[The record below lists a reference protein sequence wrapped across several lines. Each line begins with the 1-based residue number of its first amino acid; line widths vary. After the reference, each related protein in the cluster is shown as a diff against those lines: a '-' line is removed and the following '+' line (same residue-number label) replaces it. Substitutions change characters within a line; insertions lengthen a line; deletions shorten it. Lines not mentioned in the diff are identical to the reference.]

1 MKPSIQFAKRQ
12 DGVKI
17 AYSRFGEGVPLVCP
31 APWVTSLS
39 HILEDPFARNFWEQL
54 SQRVEIISYDKH
66 GCGQSDRNRKDFSLE
81 SEILDLETIIHSLKL
96 EKFYLLGSSG
106 AGPTAIAYSYRNPN
120 KVIKLILYGSF
131 ARGQTLAT
139 DEVKSAFV
147 SLIRA
152 SWGLGSKTLT
162 DIYLPGAD
170 AEETQSFEKFQREGS
185 NPEVAARLM
194 ELAYTLDVTDLL
206 QHIKTP
212 TLILHRE
219 QDRIIS
225 LDHGRL
231 LAAEIPKANFKLLK
245 GNFHAWWLGDT
256 DEIIEEILTFLYGDG
271 HYEATKISTEQKT
284 TRKLSAIL
292 SADVKGYSLL
302 MADDEAHTI
311 QTLKAYR
318 RIMSDLI
325 QQHSGRVVDNPGDNL
340 LAELSSAVDAVECAV
355 KIQTKLEKEN
365 ARFAEGMRLQFR
377 IGVNIGD
384 VVQDGDRIY
393 GSGVNVAARIEG
405 IADPGGVCI
414 SRNTY
419 DHVKDKL
426 ELEFEYLG
434 EHEVKNINEP
444 VRVYKVLLESVSPKS
459 FVEKPLELPDKP
471 SIAVLP
477 FDNMSGNSDQEYFS
491 DGLTEHII
499 NGLCKV
505 SNLFVIARNSSF
517 AYKGKAISIKQIAH
531 ELGVRYILEGSVQRA
546 EDRVRITAQLID
558 STTDYHVWSENYDR
572 DLTDIFALQDE
583 IALNLMYAMQ
593 IKLTSGEQ
601 ARLWEK
607 DTKNIQAFDKQMR
620 GFECFYNLN
629 EKDNNQARYFF
640 NEAINIDKTSAI
652 PYAML
657 GFTHIIDLW
666 YGYTKSPLQSFEEA
680 EKNVSKALALNDSL
694 DMAHLL
700 LGWTYLLKRKHEK
713 AIIECER
720 AVELNPNGAE
730 VHAHL
735 ALMHIYIDKTEL
747 AIKLLKRA
755 FRLNPIPPPHY
766 YDFMAMAHMKNGK
779 YEKAIE
785 LSKKGLRDNPD
796 EIGIYL
802 TLTASYS
809 ALNRIEEAHNT
820 VDEILRI
827 NPNFSLEY
835 YSKTLPYKN
844 QETLDKYVEAL
855 RKAGLPK

>member
-39 HILEDPFARNFWEQL
+39 HILEDSFARNFWERL
-54 SQRVEIISYDKH
+54 SQKVEIISYDKH

-81 SEILDLETIIHSLKL
+81 SEILDLETLIHSLKL
-96 EKFYLLGSSG
+96 DKFYLLGSSG

-194 ELAYTLDVTDLL
+194 ELTYKLDVTDLL

-225 LDHGRL
+225 LDHGRH

-245 GNFHAWWLGDT
+245 GNIHAWWLGDT
-256 DEIIEEILTFLYGDG
+256 DEIIEEILTFLCGDG
-271 HYEATKISTEQKT
+271 HYEASKMSTERKT

-302 MADDEAHTI
+302 MADDEVHTI

-318 RIMSDLI
+318 LIMSDLI
-325 QQHSGRVVDNPGDNL
+325 QQHAGRVVDNPGDNL
-340 LAELSSAVDAVECAV
+340 LAEFSSAVDAVECAV
-355 KIQTKLEKEN
+355 KIQKKLEKEN

-426 ELEFEYLG
+426 ELEFEYL
-434 EHEVKNINEP
+434 
-444 VRVYKVLLESVSPKS
+444 
-459 FVEKPLELPDKP
+459 
-471 SIAVLP
+471 
-477 FDNMSGNSDQEYFS
+477 
-491 DGLTEHII
+491 
-499 NGLCKV
+499 
-505 SNLFVIARNSSF
+505 
-517 AYKGKAISIKQIAH
+517 
-531 ELGVRYILEGSVQRA
+531 
-546 EDRVRITAQLID
+546 
-558 STTDYHVWSENYDR
+558 
-572 DLTDIFALQDE
+572 
-583 IALNLMYAMQ
+583 
-593 IKLTSGEQ
+593 
-601 ARLWEK
+601 
-607 DTKNIQAFDKQMR
+607 MR
-620 GFECFYNLN
+620 
-629 EKDNNQARYFF
+629 
-640 NEAINIDKTSAI
+640 
-652 PYAML
+652 
-657 GFTHIIDLW
+657 
-666 YGYTKSPLQSFEEA
+666 
-680 EKNVSKALALNDSL
+680 
-694 DMAHLL
+694 
-700 LGWTYLLKRKHEK
+700 
-713 AIIECER
+713 
-720 AVELNPNGAE
+720 
-730 VHAHL
+730 
-735 ALMHIYIDKTEL
+735 
-747 AIKLLKRA
+747 
-755 FRLNPIPPPHY
+755 
-766 YDFMAMAHMKNGK
+766 
-779 YEKAIE
+779 
-785 LSKKGLRDNPD
+785 
-796 EIGIYL
+796 
-802 TLTASYS
+802 
-809 ALNRIEEAHNT
+809 
-820 VDEILRI
+820 
-827 NPNFSLEY
+827 
-835 YSKTLPYKN
+835 
-844 QETLDKYVEAL
+844 
-855 RKAGLPK
+855 